1 MAQQLCEFCGHN
13 YPLSSTCMLVC
24 DHSFHDSCIHEWSV
38 YGKNCPLCRT
48 TFQCTQHPSHSWL
61 EEVYFRAAQAQQTT
75 IAQLEADVQQLN
87 LQHEIDKAQHATD
100 QATIEE
106 NELQIQAQTILLMLS
121 SPEIL

>member
-1 MAQQLCEFCGHN
+1 
-13 YPLSSTCMLVC
+13 MLVC

-75 IAQLEADVQQLN
+75 IAQLEADVQQLI

-100 QATIEE
+100 QATIED